1 MKLLFE
7 TVNGKKVLKEFE
19 NGTLAKN
26 FIVKNKDKLS
36 KATIME
42 SEALDLSDT
51 QKKFVSRFEGNGQL
65 IPYKG
70 KKTRRWKTYESKGTI
85 QKGQEYYIEE
95 DVSGK
100 YEYGAVNVY
109 EPVGKSL
116 RFLFKMSKKHL
127 DEWFIKI
134 SNISKA

>member
-7 TVNGKKVLKEFE
+7 TINGKEVLKEFE

-26 FIVKNKDKLS
+26 FIEKNKDKLS
-36 KATIME
+36 KAQIME
-42 SEALDLSDT
+42 SESLNLTDS
-51 QKKFVSRFEGNGQL
+51 QKKFVSKYEGNSQL
-65 IPYKG
+65 IPYKA

-100 YEYGAVNVY
+100 YEHGAVNVY
-109 EPVGKSL
+109 EPVGKSI

-127 DEWFIKI
+127 DEWFIK
-134 SNISKA
+134 